1 MLTEYLHLLLLHN
14 IDKHTRED
22 NSEEEGFI
30 LVHGFR
36 GSMMAWLHEL
46 GQREH
51 HGMSVAEL
59 LQLRAAGRWGWWW
72 GKHRELGITFK
83 GTS

>member
-14 IDKHTRED
+14 IDKNTRE
-22 NSEEEGFI
+22 NNLKEEGFI

-36 GSMMAWLHEL
+36 GFMMAWLHEL

-51 HGMSVAEL
+51 HGSKSVVEL
-59 LQLRAAGRWGWWW
+59 LQLGAAGSWGW
-72 GKHRELGITFK
+72 G
-83 GTS
+83 